1 MKGIDIM
8 NTNTMNKP
16 VYLKSWNYDGDKV
29 KLVYEDNAIIYVS
42 KTDFDRAF
50 GAIVSATKAEVLRDF
65 VLKNDVKNSS

>member
-1 MKGIDIM
+1 M
-8 NTNTMNKP
+8 NTNTKNKS

-29 KLVYEDNAIIYVS
+29 KLVYEDNDIVYVS

-50 GAIVSATKAEVLRDF
+50 GAIVSASKTEVLRDF